1 MPSEIEEKFQFLVD
15 GKFLSESDTELAKNI
30 EDFVKA
36 EGFSP
41 NDEFMTMPEVTIK
54 CEGGDK
60 WEWVTEGVPWY
71 VQTSTRLTYFK
82 RHSLGYFL
90 PKMIRTSF
98 LVYLRSIA
106 LNLPK
111 QVGHKMNL
119 WNNIS

>member
-1 MPSEIEEKFQFLVD
+1 MPSEIEDKFQFLVD

-54 CEGGDK
+54 CEGNDK

-71 VQTSTRLTYFK
+71 VQTSTRLTFQT
-82 RHSLGYFL
+82 SLFRL
-90 PKMIRTSF
+90 LSPKDDTHKFPCLSTEHCI
-98 LVYLRSIA
+98 VP
-106 LNLPK
+106 PK
-111 QVGHKMNL
+111 AG
-119 WNNIS
+119 WS